1 MRKFLEIAFAA
12 LLIVSGFVVM
22 SGAPPAIVQ
31 RLNEDLVRVISDP
44 VTKARIAQMGF
55 DPLPGPPQ
63 RWSISSNR
71 TPRDIVRSRG

>member
-22 SGAPPAIVQ
+22 SGTPPAIVQ
-31 RLNEDLVRVISDP
+31 RLNQDLVRVISDP
-44 VTKARIAQMGF
+44 ATKARIAQMEF
-55 DPLPGPPQ
+55 DRCHRHSGWL
-63 RWSISSNR
+63 ISSSR